1 MLADHDTYA
10 ASSNLK
16 TVKHGRYHQVADSA
30 DATLSDL
37 STNQSRDDVGLSDD
51 GLVYYE
57 CHPQAIELSVD
68 SHTCYERGSL
78 SQSIEEMKKTL
89 VAVVGAGK
97 ILLHTIDSI
106 LNIRIGPTGLSMLK
120 TLRGDGFQVTL
131 FERRKNVGGLWAFS
145 EDPSYTT
152 ALPRGQ

>member
-1 MLADHDTYA
+1 
-10 ASSNLK
+10 
-16 TVKHGRYHQVADSA
+16 
-30 DATLSDL
+30 
-37 STNQSRDDVGLSDD
+37 
-51 GLVYYE
+51 
-57 CHPQAIELSVD
+57 
-68 SHTCYERGSL
+68 
-78 SQSIEEMKKTL
+78 MKKTL